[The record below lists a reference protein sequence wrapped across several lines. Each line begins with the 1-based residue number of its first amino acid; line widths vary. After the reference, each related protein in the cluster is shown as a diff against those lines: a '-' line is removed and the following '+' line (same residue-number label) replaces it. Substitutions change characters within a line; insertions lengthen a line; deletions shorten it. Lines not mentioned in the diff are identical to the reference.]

1 VSRTDEARKIA
12 AMESAAFER
21 MAERSLC
28 QTRGAGNRHP
38 RRLPWT
44 IEEAKPGSFR
54 RHDSSPNGC
63 QGNCY
68 NAGPTKQG
76 LSMTISMY
84 SASVPVFIHTL
95 TNLNAILSKA
105 AAHAQAKKIDDSV
118 LLNTRLFPD
127 MLPFTKQ
134 VDIATD
140 FARGTAARLA
150 GLETPVFEDNEKT
163 FAELMARV
171 ERTLDYLRT
180 FKPEQIDGSE
190 AREIV
195 RPLGGQPKKFTG
207 INYLLQFALPNFY
220 FHATTTYAILRHSGI
235 EVGKMDFLGALDL
248 VA

>member
-1 VSRTDEARKIA
+1 
-12 AMESAAFER
+12 
-21 MAERSLC
+21 
-28 QTRGAGNRHP
+28 
-38 RRLPWT
+38 
-44 IEEAKPGSFR
+44 
-54 RHDSSPNGC
+54 
-63 QGNCY
+63 
-68 NAGPTKQG
+68 
-76 LSMTISMY
+76 MTITMY
-84 SASVPVFIHTL
+84 QASVPVFIRTL
-95 TNLNAILSKA
+95 TTLNAILSKA

-118 LLNTRLFPD
+118 LLNARLFPD

-134 VDIATD
+134 VHLATD

-150 GLETPVFEDNEKT
+150 SLEIPVFEDNEKT

-190 AREIV
+190 TREIV

-220 FHATTTYAILRHSGI
+220 FHATTTYALLRHSGI
-235 EVGKMDFLGALDL
+235 EVGKMDFIGALDL

>member
-1 VSRTDEARKIA
+1 
-12 AMESAAFER
+12 
-21 MAERSLC
+21 L
-28 QTRGAGNRHP
+28 
-38 RRLPWT
+38 T
-44 IEEAKPGSFR
+44 I
-54 RHDSSPNGC
+54 
-63 QGNCY
+63 
-68 NAGPTKQG
+68 T
-76 LSMTISMY
+76 MY
-84 SASVPVFIHTL
+84 QASVPVFIRTL
-95 TNLNAILSKA
+95 TTLNAILSKA

-118 LLNTRLFPD
+118 LLNARLFPD

-134 VDIATD
+134 VHLATD

-150 GLETPVFEDNEKT
+150 SLEIPVFEDNEKT

-190 AREIV
+190 TREIV

-220 FHATTTYAILRHSGI
+220 FHATTTYALLRHSGI
-235 EVGKMDFLGALDL
+235 EVGKMDFIGALDL